1 MISSE
6 LLTDLLYPEGDTLM
20 GPLAHGRMQA
30 LLDAVPVGLLEF
42 RLEEDGLYLW
52 ASNAAAR
59 RMPGLGLVREEGVL
73 AQVVFDQLAHTTLVE
88 QLCAVARLGVPLDC
102 RQVVREGTR
111 LLLAWDLSA
120 RRVADNCIVVSV
132 RDVSEAE
139 NLRMAL
145 AQAESAL
152 ADARRDLQEQTEVF
166 NTMESLAQAGHWRRI
181 EGPGETVLLW
191 SPGLCDIA
199 GFERQEWLGNERA
212 VSGIPAEDRPVFDQA
227 CRLGDGSGVEYRWRR
242 PDGEVR
248 WMRSR
253 VRHGGVHGRGAGCDR
268 GAPRG
273 RAVA

>member
-1 MISSE
+1 
-6 LLTDLLYPEGDTLM
+6 
-20 GPLAHGRMQA
+20 MQA

-152 ADARRDLQEQTEVF
+152 ADARRICRSRPRCSTPWK
-166 NTMESLAQAGHWRRI
+166 AWRRLAI
-181 EGPGETVLLW
+181 GAALK
-191 SPGLCDIA
+191 A
-199 GFERQEWLGNERA
+199 RA
-212 VSGIPAEDRPVFDQA
+212 RRCCCG
-227 CRLGDGSGVEYRWRR
+227 RLVC
-242 PDGEVR
+242 VT
-248 WMRSR
+248 SR
-253 VRHGGVHGRGAGCDR
+253 VLSGRNG
-268 GAPRG
+268 
-273 RAVA
+273 

>member
-1 MISSE
+1 M
-6 LLTDLLYPEGDTLM
+6 D
-20 GPLAHGRMQA
+20 PLAHGRMQA

-52 ASNAAAR
+52 ASNAVAR

-166 NTMESLAQAGHWRRI
+166 NTMESLAQTGHWRRI
-181 EGPGETVLLW
+181 EDPGETVLLW

-199 GFERQEWLGNERA
+199 GFERQEWLSNERA
-212 VSGIPAEDRPVFDQA
+212 VSGIPA
-227 CRLGDGSGVEYRWRR
+227 
-242 PDGEVR
+242 
-248 WMRSR
+248 
-253 VRHGGVHGRGAGCDR
+253 
-268 GAPRG
+268 
-273 RAVA
+273 